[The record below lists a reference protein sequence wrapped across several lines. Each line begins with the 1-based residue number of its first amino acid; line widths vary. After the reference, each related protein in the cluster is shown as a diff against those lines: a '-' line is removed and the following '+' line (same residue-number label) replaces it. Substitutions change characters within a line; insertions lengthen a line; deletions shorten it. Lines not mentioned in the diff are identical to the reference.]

1 VGYDKDGNAI
11 NARWVDLDDYSNIIE
26 STGSYVDLVA
36 PCGHG
41 TYPNGALNAT
51 IRKHLKPGGLITW
64 TNNQN
69 QDYKTTKD
77 LKTAPFSL
85 IVNPDNQGHAQ
96 GKVYLDREDS
106 TKRQS
111 IEFKIINR
119 TDNIPT
125 GYEFVDVDLATQ
137 YKATITAML
146 SAYSIVALSDG
157 NINGFGYGNT
167 ITRDPNGCDAACAEK
182 LIVNQQHPYEWY
194 EFYYSGHS
202 IKKWVL
208 NENNTES

>member
-106 TKRQS
+106 TKR
-111 IEFKIINR
+111 
-119 TDNIPT
+119 
-125 GYEFVDVDLATQ
+125 
-137 YKATITAML
+137 
-146 SAYSIVALSDG
+146 
-157 NINGFGYGNT
+157 
-167 ITRDPNGCDAACAEK
+167 
-182 LIVNQQHPYEWY
+182 
-194 EFYYSGHS
+194 
-202 IKKWVL
+202 
-208 NENNTES
+208 